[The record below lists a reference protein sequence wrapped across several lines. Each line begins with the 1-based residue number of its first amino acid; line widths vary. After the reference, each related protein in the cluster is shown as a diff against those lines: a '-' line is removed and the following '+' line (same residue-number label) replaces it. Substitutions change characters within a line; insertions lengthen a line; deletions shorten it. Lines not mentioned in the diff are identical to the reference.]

1 MILNKKHLGKVVQ
14 LKNSRLNTK
23 IDCIITEIK
32 VNEVSV
38 VYYEKEIE
46 ELIYKTLTEE
56 DLMFNDYELK
66 LLS

>member
-56 DLMFNDYELK
+56 DLIFNDYELK